1 MTCKCKDC
9 ESNSKCRWSFD
20 IMTCCGCEAT
30 HNVDGEGCPY
40 IMFPRKKEEAHMKI
54 NFLKIKGDWQ
64 EVKDAA
70 MTTIGKDAGHIPSS
84 EWKRRMLL
92 CEHSPIR
99 KLIVKWKWS
108 NLLWWVQT
116 HFTRH
121 HVGVEWHVSTSR
133 TDRTGIDRT
142 EEGSQSNLISVE
154 GEANAQ
160 AIINISR
167 KRLCM
172 AASKE
177 TREAWLAF
185 LAKLKRY
192 EPELVSISVP
202 DCIYRGHCYEYMSC
216 GYFKTPE
223 YKLELEKYRKGINNE
238 TIS

>member
-1 MTCKCKDC
+1 
-9 ESNSKCRWSFD
+9 
-20 IMTCCGCEAT
+20 
-30 HNVDGEGCPY
+30 
-40 IMFPRKKEEAHMKI
+40 MKI
-54 NFLKIKGDWQ
+54 DFLKIKGDWQ

-70 MTTIGKDAGHIPSS
+70 MTTVGKDAGHTPSS

-99 KLIVKWKWS
+99 KLIVKWKWTS
-108 NLLWWVQT
+108 LLWWVQT

-160 AIINISR
+160 AVINISR

-172 AASKE
+172 MASKE
-177 TREAWLAF
+177 TRAAWSLF
-185 LAKLKRY
+185 LLNLKTQ
-192 EPELVSISVP
+192 EPELVNISVP
-202 DCIYRGHCYEYMSC
+202 DCIYRGHCYEYTSC
-216 GYFKTPE
+216 GYFKTKS
-223 YKLELEKYRKGINNE
+223 YQIELERYRKDINL
-238 TIS
+238 